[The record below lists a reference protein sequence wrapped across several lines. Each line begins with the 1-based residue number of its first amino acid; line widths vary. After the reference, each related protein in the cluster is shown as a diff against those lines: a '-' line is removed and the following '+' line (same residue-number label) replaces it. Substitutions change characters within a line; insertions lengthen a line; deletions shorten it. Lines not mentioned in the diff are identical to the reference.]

1 MSGRRVSSTARRRSY
16 RRGLTAETLAAAL
29 LRLKGYRILARRFR
43 VRLGEIDMIARR
55 GAHFAFVEVKARP
68 DAGEVLTAR
77 QRARIHRAAE
87 AWLAAARLRG
97 ALPEEFSASF
107 DLVLVRPWR
116 WPQHVPRAF
125 GDGL

>member
-1 MSGRRVSSTARRRSY
+1 MSGRNNSSEARRRSH
-16 RRGLTAETLAAAL
+16 RRGLAAETLAAMH

-43 VRLGEIDMIARR
+43 ARVGEIDMIARR

-68 DAGEVLTAR
+68 EAGEVLTAR
-77 QRARIHRAAE
+77 QRARIRRAAE
-87 AWLAAARLRG
+87 AWLAVASLRG
-97 ALPEEFSASF
+97 RLPTEYSASF

>member
-1 MSGRRVSSTARRRSY
+1 MSERRPPSQARLRSY
-16 RRGLTAETLAAAL
+16 RRGLYAETLAAAS
-29 LRLKGYRILARRFR
+29 LRLKGYRILAKRFR
-43 VRLGEIDMIARR
+43 APVGEIDLVARR

-77 QRARIHRAAE
+77 QRARILRAAE
-87 AWLAAARLRG
+87 AWLAAASLSG
-97 ALPEEFSASF
+97 NLPEEFSASF
-107 DLVLVRPWR
+107 DLIVVRPWR

>member
-1 MSGRRVSSTARRRSY
+1 MSGRRGPRTGRRGSH
-16 RRGLTAETLAAAL
+16 RRGLSAEALAAAA

-43 VRLGEIDMIARR
+43 APVGEIDMIARR

-77 QRARIHRAAE
+77 QRARIYRAAQ
-87 AWLAAARLRG
+87 AWLAAASLRG
-97 ALPEEFSASF
+97 ALPDEFSASF
-107 DLVLVRPWR
+107 DLIVVTPWR
-116 WPQHVPRAF
+116 WPRHMREAF

>member
-1 MSGRRVSSTARRRSY
+1 MSARRPPSQARRRSY
-16 RRGLTAETLAAAL
+16 RRGLYAETLAAAS
-29 LRLKGYRILARRFR
+29 LRLKGYRILASRFR
-43 VRLGEIDMIARR
+43 APVGEIDLVARR

-77 QRARIHRAAE
+77 QRTRIRRAAE
-87 AWLAAARLRG
+87 AWLAAASLRG
-97 ALPEEFSASF
+97 KLPAEFSASF
-107 DLVLVRPWR
+107 DLIVVRPWR